1 MTKTVFHSTI
11 LTLFLSFNTLCPF
24 EVNALDFSE
33 HFNGA
38 ARIDGDSTWIYL
50 EGTIETGDAEKFE
63 RFLQGRSLWPNQ
75 RIVLNSGG
83 GSVLE
88 GIKIGRIIR
97 DHDFRTAVAASF
109 VVDGY
114 SQVSAGVCA
123 SACVLTFAGGV
134 ERAASDGSRIGV
146 HQMSRDYS
154 EIINGKPITIE
165 DLTITMSDAQRLIG
179 ISLTHFIEMG
189 IDPVIIS
196 LMVGT
201 SADDIRWLT
210 LDEIFFTK
218 IGFAPSQFTPWMIEP
233 YRNGLVAYSR
243 SRDQD
248 KQLTLFCGGNG
259 QMKFL
264 LKMSGNPYD
273 TSYDPILAAGRFRV
287 AGLSVP
293 MSEASVEFNDGELV
307 LTGPWYS
314 EISPSGQLA
323 TFSLLGEVTGT
334 VSDAYSLYSFNYE
347 NFEQTVDLARK
358 NCI

>member
-1 MTKTVFHSTI
+1 M
-11 LTLFLSFNTLCPF
+11 TLFLSFSTLCPF
-24 EVNALDFSE
+24 EVSALDFSE

-38 ARIDGDSTWIYL
+38 MRIDGDSTWIYL
-50 EGTIETGDAEKFE
+50 EGAIETGDAEKFE
-63 RFLQGRSLWPNQ
+63 RFLEGRSVWPNQ

-83 GSVLE
+83 GNVLE

-109 VVDGY
+109 VDEGY
-114 SQVSAGVCA
+114 SQVRAGVCA

-146 HQMSRDYS
+146 HQMSRDYNGTA
-154 EIINGKPITIE
+154 NGKPITIE
-165 DLTITMSDAQRLIG
+165 DLEINMSVAQRLVG
-179 ISLTHFIEMG
+179 ISLTHFMEMG
-189 IDPVIIS
+189 IDPTIIS

-210 LDEIFFTK
+210 LDEILSTK
-218 IGFAPSQFTPWMIEP
+218 IGFMPSQFTPWMIEP

-243 SRDQD
+243 SRDED

-259 QMKFL
+259 RMQFL

-273 TSYDPILAAGRFRV
+273 TSYDSILDAGRFRV
-287 AGLSVP
+287 AGLSVA
-293 MSEASVEFNDGELV
+293 MSETSVEFNDGALV

-334 VSDAYSLYSFNYE
+334 VSDAFSLYNFNYE
-347 NFEQTVDLARK
+347 NFEQTVSLARK
-358 NCI
+358 NCV